1 MRLTLV
7 TYSLGCGGAQRV
19 LTTLANGWRRA
30 GHAVTIVALR
40 AEDEPPF
47 FRLDP
52 AVSVDWLAVAGDSRH
67 PLEAVARNLVRVQA
81 LRAAFRRTRPDVV
94 VSFLNTVNVLVLLA
108 TAGGRIPVIVSER
121 NDPGLKPLH
130 RAWRWLR
137 NRVYGR
143 ARAIVVQTR
152 RTAEWFPPRLRR
164 RMVVIPNAVALPDRP
179 APPENG
185 PGPRRDR
192 ARGRPAGAPEG
203 LRPARARV
211 RAGGPAARR
220 LAVGDRRRGLAA
232 GGARGARGGVRRR
245 RSRPAARPA
254 GRHLERLRGSRRLR
268 PAVALR
274 GVPERAD
281 RGHGRRPPR
290 GGRGL
295 PHRPA
300 GDRPPGTGRTA
311 DSRPRTRTPSA
322 ARSPASWATRI
333 CARGSP
339 PGRSRSWTGFAP
351 TRFNAGG
358 TRWSRTSPAG
368 NARRRDGRSDPD
380 EPRSP
385 ASEGRAAELDERDQ
399 GEGNLQEEDPDE

>member
-30 GHAVTIVALR
+30 GHTVTIVALR
-40 AEDEPPF
+40 PEDEPPF
-47 FRLDP
+47 FPLDP
-52 AVSVDWLAVAGDSRH
+52 AVSVEWLAVAGDSRH

-121 NDPGLKPLH
+121 NDPGLKPLP

-152 RTAEWFPPRLRR
+152 RTAEWFPPRLRQ

-179 APPENG
+179 APPRTA
-185 PGPRRDR
+185 P
-192 ARGRPAGAPEG
+192 ARGGT
-203 LRPARARV
+203 V
-211 RAGGPAARR
+211 
-220 LAVGDRRRGLAA
+220 LAVGRLEHQKGFDLLVRAFAQAARQHAGWRLAIAGEGSQRAALEAQAAAGGIADRVRLLGRQADIWSVYAAADVFALPSRFEGFPNALIEAMAAGLPVVAADCPTGPREIVRDERDGLLIPTEDENALGRALSRLMGDADLRARLAA
-232 GGARGARGGVRRR
+232 GAVSVVDRFRPDAIQRRWDTLV
-245 RSRPAARPA
+245 ADV
-254 GRHLERLRGSRRLR
+254 SRRQ
-268 PAVALR
+268 
-274 GVPERAD
+274 
-281 RGHGRRPPR
+281 
-290 GGRGL
+290 
-295 PHRPA
+295 
-300 GDRPPGTGRTA
+300 
-311 DSRPRTRTPSA
+311 
-322 ARSPASWATRI
+322 RSPE
-333 CARGSP
+333 G
-339 PGRSRSWTGFAP
+339 
-351 TRFNAGG
+351 
-358 TRWSRTSPAG
+358 
-368 NARRRDGRSDPD
+368 GRSDPD